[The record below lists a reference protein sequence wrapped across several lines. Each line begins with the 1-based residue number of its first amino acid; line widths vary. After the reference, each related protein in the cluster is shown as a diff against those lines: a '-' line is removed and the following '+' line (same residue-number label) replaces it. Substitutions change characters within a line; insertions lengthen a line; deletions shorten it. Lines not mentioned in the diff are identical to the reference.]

1 MMQKNMAQ
9 KIWCKRIWRRRHD
22 SKDTVQKY
30 CAVIGTAAA
39 VGLFA
44 GALAIG
50 AQVLDP
56 TLSGDTFTVE
66 RSDRDAYFQPAP
78 VLDYHQMQVFFAGR
92 GHFSR
97 RWVVFAT
104 DGEWGLGPTF
114 ISDRC
119 SRCHER
125 AGRGAPP
132 EFADEQLLSMVVR
145 VSIPGE
151 GEHGGP
157 KPHPHYGD
165 QLQNRA
171 LQGQS
176 FELEYT
182 GSPVPQEADL
192 YLGWKAAAAVTLADG
207 ERVSLRVPDLRI
219 ENAAFG
225 EMEST
230 MTSLRIAP
238 PVFGLGLLEAISEET
253 IVAFAQ
259 QQKTIGFNGR
269 PNIVRDDVN
278 KRMALGRFGWKANQP
293 SLKQQ
298 IAAAAIAD
306 MGVTSDVYI
315 EQNCPPVQTICQMQI
330 PGNPQELIDIDWEQF
345 EFWLRGLGVPARR
358 DVADRNFLRGEQL
371 FARAQ
376 CAVCHMPE
384 LTTANEFP
392 AFPALANQTIRPY
405 TDLLL
410 HDMGEALADGRPDFQ
425 AGPRDWR
432 TPPLWGLG
440 LSKIVNGSTALLHDG
455 RARNVIE
462 AILWHGGEAQV
473 SRDAFA
479 NMPREDRDAL
489 VYFVESI

>member
-1 MMQKNMAQ
+1 M
-9 KIWCKRIWRRRHD
+9 KIRI
-22 SKDTVQKY
+22 SIFGAIVGFVATV
-30 CAVIGTAAA
+30 
-39 VGLFA
+39 LLS
-44 GALAIG
+44 GAFAIG
-50 AQVLDP
+50 APALDP
-56 TLSGDTFTVE
+56 ILSGGAFTV
-66 RSDRDAYFQPAP
+66 DRADREAYFQHAP
-78 VLDYHQMQVFFAGR
+78 ILDYHQKKVFFAGR

-119 SRCHER
+119 SFCHER
-125 AGRGAPP
+125 AGRGKPP
-132 EFADEQLLSMVVR
+132 ELADEQLLSMVVR
-145 VSIPGE
+145 VSIDGK

-182 GSPVPQEADL
+182 GSPVPHEADL
-192 YLGWKAAAAVTLADG
+192 YLGWKATAVTLADG

-219 ENAAFG
+219 ENGAFG
-225 EMEST
+225 DLEET

-253 IVAFAQ
+253 IYAIAQ
-259 QQKTIGFNGR
+259 QQKSIGFNGR
-269 PNIVRDDVN
+269 PNYVRDDVN

-293 SLKQQ
+293 SLEQQ

-315 EQNCPPVQTICQMQI
+315 EQNCPPVQTICQQQI
-330 PGNPQELIDIDWEQF
+330 PGNPVELIDIDWQQF

-358 DVADRNFLRGEQL
+358 NVTDRNFLRGERL
-371 FARAQ
+371 FAKAQ
-376 CAVCHMPE
+376 CAVCHVPE
-384 LTTANEFP
+384 IKTAAEFP

-440 LSKIVNGSTALLHDG
+440 LSEVVNGSSALLHDG
-455 RARNVIE
+455 RARNVTE
-462 AILWHGGEAQV
+462 AILWHGGEAQD

-479 NMPREDRDAL
+479 NMSREDREAL
-489 VYFVESI
+489 LHFVKSI

>member
-1 MMQKNMAQ
+1 MN
-9 KIWCKRIWRRRHD
+9 IRRN
-22 SKDTVQKY
+22 TYGAIVG
-30 CAVIGTAAA
+30 AATAA
-39 VGLFA
+39 GLFG

-50 AQVLDP
+50 AQVFDP
-56 TLSGDTFTVE
+56 TRSGDAFTVD
-66 RSDRDAYFQPAP
+66 RADRDAYFQPAP
-78 VLDYHQMQVFFAGR
+78 VLDYHQKQIFFAGR

-97 RWVVFAT
+97 RWVVFAAN
-104 DGEWGLGPTF
+104 GEWGLGPTF
-114 ISDRC
+114 VSDRC
-119 SRCHER
+119 SLCHER

-132 EFADEQLLSMVVR
+132 EFVDEQLLSMVVR
-145 VSIPGE
+145 VSVDGKD
-151 GEHGGP
+151 EHGGP
-157 KPHPHYGD
+157 KPHPHYGG

-176 FELEYT
+176 IEYAYS
-182 GSPVPQEADL
+182 GLPVPQEADL
-192 YLGWKAAAAVTLADG
+192 YLGWKEETMTLADG

-219 ENAAFG
+219 ENVAFG
-225 EMEST
+225 VLDGT

-238 PVFGLGLLEAISEET
+238 PVFGLGLLEAISEKT
-253 IVAFAQ
+253 IYAIAQ
-259 QQKTIGFNGR
+259 QQKIIGFNGR
-269 PNIVRDDVN
+269 PNHVRDDIN

-293 SLKQQ
+293 TLKQQ

-315 EQNCPPVQTICQMQI
+315 KQNCPPIQTVCQTQV
-330 PGNPQELIDIDWEQF
+330 PGGVRELIDIDWEQF

-358 DVADRNFLRGEQL
+358 NVSDRKFLRGEQL
-371 FARAQ
+371 FVQAQ
-376 CAVCHMPE
+376 CAVCHVPE
-384 LTTANEFP
+384 VTTADEFP

-455 RARNVIE
+455 RARNVTE

-473 SRDAFA
+473 SRDAFVS
-479 NMPREDRDAL
+479 MSREDRDAL
-489 VYFVESI
+489 VRFVESI

>member
-1 MMQKNMAQ
+1 M
-9 KIWCKRIWRRRHD
+9 KIRH
-22 SKDTVQKY
+22 SMFGAIAGV
-30 CAVIGTAAA
+30 AAA
-39 VGLFA
+39 GLLSGVF
-44 GALAIG
+44 AIG
-50 AQVLDP
+50 APVVDP
-56 TLSGDTFTVE
+56 TRSGDSFTVD

-78 VLDYHQMQVFFAGR
+78 FLDYHQMKVFSAGR

-119 SRCHER
+119 SLCHER

-132 EFADEQLLSMVVR
+132 ESADEQLLSMVVR
-145 VSIPGE
+145 VSIDGK

-157 KPHPHYGD
+157 RPHPHYGD

-176 FELEYT
+176 FEMEYT
-182 GSPVPQEADL
+182 DSPVPQEADL
-192 YLGWKAAAAVTLADG
+192 YLGWKETAVTLADG
-207 ERVSLRVPDLRI
+207 ERVSLRVPDLHI

-225 EMEST
+225 ELEGA

-253 IVAFAQ
+253 ILAIAQ

-269 PNIVRDDVN
+269 PNYVRDDVN

-293 SLKQQ
+293 TLKQQ
-298 IAAAAIAD
+298 IVAAAIAD
-306 MGVTSDVYI
+306 MGVTSNAYI
-315 EQNCPPVQTICQMQI
+315 EQNCPPVQTICQKQV
-330 PGNPQELIDIDWEQF
+330 PGNPIELIDNDWEQF

-358 DVADRNFLRGEQL
+358 NVTEQHFLSGEGL
-371 FARAQ
+371 FSKAQ
-376 CAVCHMPE
+376 CAVCHVSE
-384 LTTANEFP
+384 ITTASEFP
-392 AFPALANQTIRPY
+392 AFPSLASQTIRPY

-410 HDMGEALADGRPDFQ
+410 HDMGEALSDGRPDFQ

-440 LSKIVNGSTALLHDG
+440 LSKIVNGSSVLLHDG
-455 RARNVIE
+455 RARNVTE
-462 AILWHGGEAQV
+462 AILWHGGEAEA
-473 SRDAFA
+473 SRDAFV
-479 NMPREDRDAL
+479 NMSREDREAL
-489 VYFVESI
+489 VYFVKSI